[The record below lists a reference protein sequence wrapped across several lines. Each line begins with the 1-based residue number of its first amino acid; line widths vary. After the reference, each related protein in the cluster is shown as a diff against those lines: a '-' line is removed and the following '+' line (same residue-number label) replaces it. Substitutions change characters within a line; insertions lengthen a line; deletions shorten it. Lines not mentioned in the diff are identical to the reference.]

1 MVRTVLRVQ
10 VSSAAWE
17 RAMTYAIHASREG
30 QSVVTI
36 RISPVVAA
44 DKARTLE
51 SLGWLVHVT
60 DSAGRQFAPADLDR
74 ISSASRDP
82 AT

>member
-1 MVRTVLRVQ
+1 
-10 VSSAAWE
+10 
-17 RAMTYAIHASREG
+17 MTYAIHASREG
-30 QSVVTI
+30 QSIVTI

-51 SLGWLVHVT
+51 RLGWLVHVT
-60 DSAGRQFAPADLDR
+60 DSTGHRFAPADLDR
-74 ISSASRDP
+74 ISSDSPDP